1 MSYITRTFQKQHAA
15 AHLGLGWNTPP
26 LPSADTRDRQTA
38 RQRPWTT
45 CTMSHSAPP
54 QDISHSV
61 TRFCSCRVARALFL
75 SPTCLVEVLQH
86 IRTNNHTVQSRATCT
101 DSANQH
107 VANASTHEAALAA
120 LSCDSQAAR
129 PAPLSCSD
137 ELIDQPAMP
146 PAAAVGSIA
155 CQCSRR
161 QAPLPSL
168 FGLRDVEVISTVRR
182 RVQRAAH
189 TRRRHVLGS
198 MPHRSGTERFSRSSA
213 HQEREAPRGR
223 GGHGRAQMG
232 SVAGR

>member
-1 MSYITRTFQKQHAA
+1 MS
-15 AHLGLGWNTPP
+15 
-26 LPSADTRDRQTA
+26 
-38 RQRPWTT
+38 
-45 CTMSHSAPP
+45 TMSHSAPP

-61 TRFCSCRVARALFL
+61 TRFCSCRVARAIFL

-161 QAPLPSL
+161 HAPLPSL
-168 FGLRDVEVISTVRR
+168 FGLRDAKVISTARR
-182 RVQRAAH
+182 RVQRPAH

-213 HQEREAPRGR
+213 HQARGPARPRRPWKGSNGQCGLAHR
-223 GGHGRAQMG
+223 RCG
-232 SVAGR
+232 SVQHDGSQPMGGWWACVSH